1 MVHNINKLKGK
12 ITEKGYKMEEF
23 ADKIGM
29 SESTL
34 RRKINKEN
42 NDFFIGESLV
52 IKDKLE
58 LSTKDYLEIFY
69 GQKLE
74 FNSDLISQSE

>member
-12 ITEKGYKMEEF
+12 ITEKGYKMDEF

-34 RRKINKEN
+34 RRKINKEDY
-42 NDFFIGESLV
+42 DFFISESLDV
-52 IKDKLE
+52 KDKLE
-58 LSTKDYLEIFY
+58 LSTKDYLDIFY